1 MTTHLHCYAHCFNQL
16 CVFFFV
22 QMNFSTTYCN
32 VHDLLGRQQG
42 PGVRRIP
49 TIPYS
54 YNIITGKEKSLLLI
68 NAVSNFQDKLLNSQK
83 LQLFLFPIFIKIW
96 YRLKELSWCLWQQ
109 QLLKLKISSLP
120 CGVSLFLLPQFDV
133 SGDLLL
139 NKGKAAWNLLVNPL
153 PPMNDQDRISPSN
166 INTISTK

>member
-1 MTTHLHCYAHCFNQL
+1 MHIVSTR
-16 CVFFFV
+16 CVSFFV

-68 NAVSNFQDKLLNSQK
+68 NAVSYFQDKVLNSQK
-83 LQLFLFPIFIKIW
+83 LKLFLFPIFIKIW
-96 YRLKELSWCLWQQ
+96 YRLKELS
-109 QLLKLKISSLP
+109 
-120 CGVSLFLLPQFDV
+120 
-133 SGDLLL
+133 
-139 NKGKAAWNLLVNPL
+139 
-153 PPMNDQDRISPSN
+153 
-166 INTISTK
+166 

>member
-1 MTTHLHCYAHCFNQL
+1 
-16 CVFFFV
+16 
-22 QMNFSTTYCN
+22 MNFSTTYCN

-68 NAVSNFQDKLLNSQK
+68 NAVSYFQDKGLNSQK

-109 QLLKLKISSLP
+109 LLKLKILSLP

-139 NKGKAAWNLLVNPL
+139 NKGKAAWNLLVYLLYL
-153 PPMNDQDRISPSN
+153 PWVTKTEFLLSISIQYQPN
-166 INTISTK
+166 KWWEYRKISIWR

>member
-1 MTTHLHCYAHCFNQL
+1 MHIVSTS
-16 CVFFFV
+16 CVSFFV

-68 NAVSNFQDKLLNSQK
+68 NAVSYFQDKVLNSQK
-83 LQLFLFPIFIKIW
+83 LQLFLFTIFIKIW

-109 QLLKLKISSLP
+109 QLLKLKILSLP
-120 CGVSLFLLPQFDV
+120 VSLFLLPQFDV

-153 PPMNDQDRISPSN
+153 PPMSDQDRISPFN

>member
-1 MTTHLHCYAHCFNQL
+1 MTNHLHCYAHCFNQL

-68 NAVSNFQDKLLNSQK
+68 NAVSYFQDKGLNSQK

-109 QLLKLKISSLP
+109 QLLKLKILSLP

-153 PPMNDQDRISPSN
+153 PPMSD
-166 INTISTK
+166 